1 MRLVEGKHLRLIGTQ
16 RGILM
21 LGIGLLVGV
30 AALVSALSLATGD
43 RAPRDESSQALSE
56 PESFG
61 GETIISKLSEADEA
75 KPAPAPAAKTA
86 PHMTA
91 PHMIAPH
98 MAMLAPSLPNAEAK
112 PDAEPNLSG
121 LSEIPRELIWNRPPE
136 QQDDAKP
143 KAFAAFSKAR
153 EELPWDAVEPVP
165 FGPIA
170 EAPKPEQDT
179 TGTAKPSKVAGA
191 PVRLPE
197 VADVG
202 AWVKSKV
209 TEIKGADR
217 QRPLYHF
224 ELWLDPPAAVR
235 RRLVGVTYDFSTPAI
250 LPQTQA
256 SSDQASGFRISAGG
270 LACADK
276 VTLTLRFDDGR
287 TQKVSLDG
295 CKLFS

>member
-1 MRLVEGKHLRLIGTQ
+1 
-16 RGILM
+16 
-21 LGIGLLVGV
+21 
-30 AALVSALSLATGD
+30 
-43 RAPRDESSQALSE
+43 
-56 PESFG
+56 
-61 GETIISKLSEADEA
+61 
-75 KPAPAPAAKTA
+75 
-86 PHMTA
+86 
-91 PHMIAPH
+91 
-98 MAMLAPSLPNAEAK
+98 
-112 PDAEPNLSG
+112 
-121 LSEIPRELIWNRPPE
+121 
-136 QQDDAKP
+136 
-143 KAFAAFSKAR
+143 
-153 EELPWDAVEPVP
+153 
-165 FGPIA
+165 
-170 EAPKPEQDT
+170 
-179 TGTAKPSKVAGA
+179 
-191 PVRLPE
+191 